1 MMSNRHSYTDNLP
14 SQMNKNDFV
23 ACFGFVYEHS
33 PWIAEIGWDRE
44 LTQKGNTEYD
54 SAEKIH
60 KVLRDVV
67 NDASRNRKLQL
78 LQAHPDLA
86 GKLAVAGKIT
96 EESRAE
102 QASADLANCTPEEFG
117 AFQRLNTEYNKK
129 FGFPFILAVR
139 GFKRKEILEIF
150 QKRRHNDFETEFA
163 TALEQV
169 HRIAYLRLKDIS

>member
-1 MMSNRHSYTDNLP
+1 
-14 SQMNKNDFV
+14 MNKDDFV

-96 EESRAE
+96 GTNLRPHRSFFLCIH
-102 QASADLANCTPEEFG
+102 QL
-117 AFQRLNTEYNKK
+117 
-129 FGFPFILAVR
+129 
-139 GFKRKEILEIF
+139 
-150 QKRRHNDFETEFA
+150 RRIGRT
-163 TALEQV
+163 
-169 HRIAYLRLKDIS
+169 

>member
-1 MMSNRHSYTDNLP
+1 MMTNRHSYTDNLP

-33 PWIAEIGWDRE
+33 PWIAEIGWDKE
-44 LTQKGNTEYD
+44 LSQKGNTEYD
-54 SAEKIH
+54 SAEEIH
-60 KVLRDVV
+60 KILRDVV

-86 GKLAVAGKIT
+86 GKLAIAGKIT

-139 GFKRKEILEIF
+139 GYKRKEILEIF